1 VRAILTPRSLLHKR
15 QSFAALSV
23 LVTMILVSVFADF
36 FASSLPVFAVL
47 ENKVHVL
54 ANVIK
59 PPALTVLSRSEMNAA
74 CAKGFCIRA
83 VVASSPKDPSLE
95 ILLPPFRVRAH
106 PLGTDA
112 LGRDVFAVAVHGT
125 RAVVSFALLAVLF
138 LVSLGTFLGAIAG
151 FFGGFLDGIISRA
164 VETMTAFPTLVLV
177 LAVQALIPN
186 ASSFTLLLAISLT
199 RWAEVARVVRAEVL
213 DVMNEDYALAARAL
227 GATPL
232 RVLWRHVLPNAR
244 SQVIVAGSFA
254 LSAVVLLQ
262 ASCDFLGVG
271 NAENLPTWGLLMGQA
286 KRHPEAWWLMAF
298 PSSLLLL
305 MVVAQTVISE
315 ALRLA
320 LDPKA

>member
-1 VRAILTPRSLLHKR
+1 VNAVRSPRSLLFKR
-15 QSFAALSV
+15 QPFAALSV
-23 LVTMILVSVFADF
+23 LVTMIVVSIFADF
-36 FASSLPVFAVL
+36 FASSLPIFAVASGQ
-47 ENKVHVL
+47 VHVL
-54 ANVIK
+54 ANVVK
-59 PPALTVLSRSEMNAA
+59 PPALAGLSRAGLNAA
-74 CAKGFCIRA
+74 CTRGFCIPA
-83 VVASSPKDPSLE
+83 LVASGPKDTSPDV
-95 ILLPPFRVRAH
+95 LLPPFQRRAH
-106 PLGTDA
+106 PFGTDRM
-112 LGRDVFAVAVHGT
+112 GRDVFAVAVHGT
-125 RAVVSFALLAVLF
+125 RAIVSFALLAVLF

-271 NAENLPTWGLLMGQA
+271 TAENLPTWGLLMGQA
-286 KRHPEAWWLMAF
+286 KRSPEAWWLLAI
-298 PSSLLLL
+298 PSMLLLL
-305 MVVAQTVISE
+305 LVSAQTVISE